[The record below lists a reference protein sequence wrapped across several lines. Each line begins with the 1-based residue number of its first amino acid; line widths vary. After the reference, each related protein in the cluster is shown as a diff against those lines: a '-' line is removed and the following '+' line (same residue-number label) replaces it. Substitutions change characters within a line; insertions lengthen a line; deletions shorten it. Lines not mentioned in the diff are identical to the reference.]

1 MKKISLLIIAI
12 LLGSVS
18 LMARPGY
25 SKPVDVKQP
34 DGTTVTLLM
43 HGDEFR
49 HFMTT
54 TDGFTVV
61 EGDDGFYRYA
71 DKDSDGQL
79 IATDVIAKN
88 PDARNDSQRSFLANR
103 KKMVAPEMT
112 EFQKEMKANRLLM
125 QRDYT
130 ALKSSNGVRTNR
142 AGTLWP
148 NIYYSKFKGL
158 IVLVEFSDRKFLTE
172 DPQSLYQK
180 LTSEKNYQD
189 TSHEHFPVDVE
200 GSARDYFYDNSMGI
214 FDPTFDVVGPVQIS
228 KKATDIGGSNPSPQI
243 MGPIFKEALSG
254 IDSQIDFSQY
264 DMNNDGTIDM
274 VYFIFAGY
282 SSHMPGNNSNYLW
295 PHANDFSQNARWFG
309 LIFDQ
314 KKFGRYACSVEFLDT
329 EQYAD
334 EHQYLDGIGTI
345 CHEFSHVLGLADHY
359 DTDYAENGQAK
370 APDDWDIMASGTDG
384 NYGLNPV
391 GYNAFERHVLG
402 FATPK
407 TLDVAGSYTINPLNT
422 SNEFYILNTG
432 TNKEDFYIENRQ
444 QTRWD
449 RFLPG
454 HGMLV
459 WRADLTND
467 YVWENNY
474 VNNVLGNE
482 HFELLSE
489 GHANDLT
496 TNTFPALKS
505 SKGQNALFNLYDIT
519 ESEDGIITF
528 EASTDNKF
536 SNVTEDFEAMD
547 ITTADATDVKG
558 VFCNWNLAKAT
569 IEETENTIGKGARMV
584 KLAKSG
590 YLETTAF
597 TKPVYKISFSVWNG
611 NAIVRINAKYKNAN
625 DDSWTT
631 LTNSNGNTTESI
643 SRNASTTITFNAP
656 LYAGSQFRITMQ
668 SSGSSAATYIDDI
681 VFTYKDIDT
690 NAIESIQVARPDN
703 SQTYNL
709 NGQRVVGNHYRG
721 ITICN
726 GKKSV
731 KR

>member
-1 MKKISLLIIAI
+1 
-12 LLGSVS
+12 
-18 LMARPGY
+18 
-25 SKPVDVKQP
+25 
-34 DGTTVTLLM
+34 
-43 HGDEFR
+43 
-49 HFMTT
+49 
-54 TDGFTVV
+54 
-61 EGDDGFYRYA
+61 
-71 DKDSDGQL
+71 
-79 IATDVIAKN
+79 
-88 PDARNDSQRSFLANR
+88 
-103 KKMVAPEMT
+103 
-112 EFQKEMKANRLLM
+112 
-125 QRDYT
+125 
-130 ALKSSNGVRTNR
+130 
-142 AGTLWP
+142 
-148 NIYYSKFKGL
+148 
-158 IVLVEFSDRKFLTE
+158 
-172 DPQSLYQK
+172 
-180 LTSEKNYQD
+180 
-189 TSHEHFPVDVE
+189 
-200 GSARDYFYDNSMGI
+200 
-214 FDPTFDVVGPVQIS
+214 
-228 KKATDIGGSNPSPQI
+228 
-243 MGPIFKEALSG
+243 
-254 IDSQIDFSQY
+254 
-264 DMNNDGTIDM
+264 
-274 VYFIFAGY
+274 
-282 SSHMPGNNSNYLW
+282 
-295 PHANDFSQNARWFG
+295 
-309 LIFDQ
+309 
-314 KKFGRYACSVEFLDT
+314 
-329 EQYAD
+329 
-334 EHQYLDGIGTI
+334 
-345 CHEFSHVLGLADHY
+345 
-359 DTDYAENGQAK
+359 
-370 APDDWDIMASGTDG
+370 
-384 NYGLNPV
+384 
-391 GYNAFERHVLG
+391 
-402 FATPK
+402 
-407 TLDVAGSYTINPLNT
+407 
-422 SNEFYILNTG
+422 
-432 TNKEDFYIENRQ
+432 
-444 QTRWD
+444 
-449 RFLPG
+449 
-454 HGMLV
+454 MLV